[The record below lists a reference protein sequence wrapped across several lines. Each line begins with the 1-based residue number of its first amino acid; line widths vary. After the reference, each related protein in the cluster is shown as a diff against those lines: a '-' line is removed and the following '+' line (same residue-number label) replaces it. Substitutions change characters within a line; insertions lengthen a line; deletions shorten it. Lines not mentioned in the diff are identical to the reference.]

1 MQRNGN
7 GTGGLSGYKFPEGGW
22 YNDRDLPDGDTRHAE
37 SHLLMEFE
45 MLEYIALGLLIVM
58 STFIIFLII
67 YVHDIPYEIAKKRDH
82 PHQDAI
88 HIAGWVSLFLLHT
101 IWPLLWIWA
110 YLYKPGEKFL
120 QMEVTGAGSEE
131 QNKRI
136 EQLEEQVLALST
148 TLEGLMA
155 PVSADMVEEN

>member
-1 MQRNGN
+1 
-7 GTGGLSGYKFPEGGW
+7 
-22 YNDRDLPDGDTRHAE
+22 
-37 SHLLMEFE
+37 
-45 MLEYIALGLLIVM
+45 MLEYIALGLSITM

-148 TLEGLMA
+148 ALNGVGTPG
-155 PVSADMVEEN
+155 SKGMVEENQNG

>member
-1 MQRNGN
+1 
-7 GTGGLSGYKFPEGGW
+7 
-22 YNDRDLPDGDTRHAE
+22 
-37 SHLLMEFE
+37 
-45 MLEYIALGLLIVM
+45 MLEYIALGLLLVM
-58 STFIIFLII
+58 CTFIIYLII

-120 QMEVTGAGSEE
+120 QMEVTGAGSME
-131 QNKRI
+131 QNERI
-136 EQLEEQVLALST
+136 IQLEEQVFALSEA
-148 TLEGLMA
+148 LKGLGA
-155 PVSADMVEEN
+155 SASETMVEESSND

>member
-1 MQRNGN
+1 M
-7 GTGGLSGYKFPEGGW
+7 
-22 YNDRDLPDGDTRHAE
+22 
-37 SHLLMEFE
+37 
-45 MLEYIALGLLIVM
+45 
-58 STFIIFLII
+58 TFIIYLVI
-67 YVHDIPYEIAKKRDH
+67 YIHDIPYEIAKKRDH

-131 QNKRI
+131 QGKKI
-136 EQLEEQVLALST
+136 EQLEGQIQALTTALS
-148 TLEGLMA
+148 ELMA
-155 PVSADMVEEN
+155 TLAPENTTENQNG

>member
-1 MQRNGN
+1 
-7 GTGGLSGYKFPEGGW
+7 
-22 YNDRDLPDGDTRHAE
+22 
-37 SHLLMEFE
+37 

-58 STFIIFLII
+58 VTFVIYLII

-131 QNKRI
+131 QGRRI
-136 EQLEEQVLALST
+136 DQLEEQVLALT
-148 TLEGLMA
+148 TALKGMGA
-155 PVSADMVEEN
+155 SASESLIEENQNG

>member
-1 MQRNGN
+1 
-7 GTGGLSGYKFPEGGW
+7 
-22 YNDRDLPDGDTRHAE
+22 
-37 SHLLMEFE
+37 

-58 STFIIFLII
+58 VTFVIYLII
-67 YVHDIPYEIAKKRDH
+67 YVHDIPYEIAKKRGH

-136 EQLEEQVLALST
+136 AQLEEQVLALT
-148 TLEGLMA
+148 TALKGLGTS
-155 PVSADMVEEN
+155 VSESMIEENQNG

>member
-1 MQRNGN
+1 
-7 GTGGLSGYKFPEGGW
+7 
-22 YNDRDLPDGDTRHAE
+22 
-37 SHLLMEFE
+37 
-45 MLEYIALGLLIVM
+45 MLENVALALLITMV
-58 STFIIFLII
+58 TFMI
-67 YVHDIPYEIAKKRDH
+67 YLVIYIHDIPYEIAVKRDH

-131 QNKRI
+131 QGKRI
-136 EQLEEQVLALST
+136 DQLEGQLGSLST
-148 TLEGLMA
+148 TINEMKATLSQVQAGESQNG
-155 PVSADMVEEN
+155 

>member
-1 MQRNGN
+1 
-7 GTGGLSGYKFPEGGW
+7 
-22 YNDRDLPDGDTRHAE
+22 
-37 SHLLMEFE
+37 
-45 MLEYIALGLLIVM
+45 MLEYAALALLIVM
-58 STFIIFLII
+58 VTFIIYLVI
-67 YVHDIPYEIAKKRDH
+67 YIHDIPYEIAKKRDH

-131 QNKRI
+131 QGKRI
-136 EQLEEQVLALST
+136 EALEGQVNALST
-148 TLEGLMA
+148 TLSELMA
-155 PVSADMVEEN
+155 TLAPEQTTENQNG

>member
-1 MQRNGN
+1 MSNAN
-7 GTGGLSGYKFPEGGW
+7 
-22 YNDRDLPDGDTRHAE
+22 
-37 SHLLMEFE
+37 
-45 MLEYIALGLLIVM
+45 MLEYAALALLIIMVV
-58 STFIIFLII
+58 FIIYLVI
-67 YVHDIPYEIAKKRDH
+67 YIHDIPYEIAVKRGH

-131 QNKRI
+131 QGRRI
-136 EQLEEQVLALST
+136 TQLEGQLSS
-148 TLEGLMA
+148 LSAKLDELK
-155 PVSADMVEEN
+155 VSASPTQITEN

>member
-1 MQRNGN
+1 
-7 GTGGLSGYKFPEGGW
+7 
-22 YNDRDLPDGDTRHAE
+22 
-37 SHLLMEFE
+37 
-45 MLEYIALGLLIVM
+45 MLEYIALGLLLVM
-58 STFIIFLII
+58 CTFIIYLII

-120 QMEVTGAGSEE
+120 QMEVTGAGSME
-131 QNKRI
+131 QNERI
-136 EQLEEQVLALST
+136 EQLEEQVLALSAALKGLGASASET
-148 TLEGLMA
+148 MLEE
-155 PVSADMVEEN
+155 SSND

>member
-1 MQRNGN
+1 
-7 GTGGLSGYKFPEGGW
+7 
-22 YNDRDLPDGDTRHAE
+22 
-37 SHLLMEFE
+37 

-58 STFIIFLII
+58 VTFVIYLII

-131 QNKRI
+131 QSKRI
-136 EQLEEQVLALST
+136 DQLEEQVLALT
-148 TLEGLMA
+148 TALKGLGA
-155 PVSADMVEEN
+155 SASESMIEENQNG

>member
-1 MQRNGN
+1 V
-7 GTGGLSGYKFPEGGW
+7 
-22 YNDRDLPDGDTRHAE
+22 
-37 SHLLMEFE
+37 
-45 MLEYIALGLLIVM
+45 LEYISLTIFLVM
-58 STFIIFLII
+58 ITFIIFLVI
-67 YVHDIPYEIAKKRDH
+67 YIHDIPYEIAVKRGH

-131 QNKRI
+131 QAKRI
-136 EQLEEQVLALST
+136 DQLESRIDDLATALAELKTSIPDIQE
-148 TLEGLMA
+148 EGNQ
-155 PVSADMVEEN
+155 SG

>member
-1 MQRNGN
+1 
-7 GTGGLSGYKFPEGGW
+7 
-22 YNDRDLPDGDTRHAE
+22 
-37 SHLLMEFE
+37 
-45 MLEYIALGLLIVM
+45 MLEYVALALLITMV
-58 STFIIFLII
+58 IFMI
-67 YVHDIPYEIAKKRDH
+67 YLVIYIHDIPYEIAVKRGH

-131 QNKRI
+131 QGKRI
-136 EQLEEQVLALST
+136 DQLEGQLGSLST
-148 TLEGLMA
+148 TINEMKATLSQVQAGESQNG
-155 PVSADMVEEN
+155 

>member
-1 MQRNGN
+1 
-7 GTGGLSGYKFPEGGW
+7 
-22 YNDRDLPDGDTRHAE
+22 
-37 SHLLMEFE
+37 
-45 MLEYIALGLLIVM
+45 MLEYVALGILIVM
-58 STFIIFLII
+58 VIFIVYLII

-131 QNKRI
+131 QGRRI

-148 TLEGLMA
+148 ALEGLSA
-155 PVSADMVEEN
+155 PLSENVIEENPNG

>member
-1 MQRNGN
+1 
-7 GTGGLSGYKFPEGGW
+7 
-22 YNDRDLPDGDTRHAE
+22 
-37 SHLLMEFE
+37 
-45 MLEYIALGLLIVM
+45 MLEYIALALLIVM
-58 STFIIFLII
+58 VTFVI
-67 YVHDIPYEIAKKRDH
+67 YLVIYIHDIPYEIAKKRDH

-131 QNKRI
+131 QGKRI
-136 EQLEEQVLALST
+136 DFLEGQIAALSLALT
-148 TLEGLMA
+148 ELKDTPRQDQKM
-155 PVSADMVEEN
+155 ENQNG

>member
-1 MQRNGN
+1 
-7 GTGGLSGYKFPEGGW
+7 
-22 YNDRDLPDGDTRHAE
+22 
-37 SHLLMEFE
+37 
-45 MLEYIALGLLIVM
+45 MLEYVALALLITMV
-58 STFIIFLII
+58 IFMI
-67 YVHDIPYEIAKKRDH
+67 YLVIYIHDIPYEIAVKRGH

-131 QNKRI
+131 QGKRI
-136 EQLEEQVLALST
+136 DQLEGQLSSLST
-148 TLEGLMA
+148 ALNEMKATLSQVQAGESQNG
-155 PVSADMVEEN
+155 

>member
-1 MQRNGN
+1 M
-7 GTGGLSGYKFPEGGW
+7 P
-22 YNDRDLPDGDTRHAE
+22 
-37 SHLLMEFE
+37 
-45 MLEYIALGLLIVM
+45 EYIALGMSIVM
-58 STFIIFLII
+58 TTFIIFMVIFI
-67 YVHDIPYEIAKKRDH
+67 HDIPYEIAKKRDH

-131 QNKRI
+131 QKKRI
-136 EQLEEQVLALST
+136 DQLEEQIRSLSEALNELT
-148 TLEGLMA
+148 A
-155 PVSADMVEEN
+155 SASESMVEENQIG

>member
-1 MQRNGN
+1 
-7 GTGGLSGYKFPEGGW
+7 
-22 YNDRDLPDGDTRHAE
+22 
-37 SHLLMEFE
+37 
-45 MLEYIALGLLIVM
+45 MLENAALGLLITMV
-58 STFIIFLII
+58 TFMI
-67 YVHDIPYEIAKKRDH
+67 YLVIYIHDIPYEIAVKRGH

-131 QNKRI
+131 QGKRI
-136 EQLEEQVLALST
+136 DQLEGQLGSLST
-148 TLEGLMA
+148 TINEMKATLSQVQAGESQNG
-155 PVSADMVEEN
+155 

>member
-1 MQRNGN
+1 
-7 GTGGLSGYKFPEGGW
+7 
-22 YNDRDLPDGDTRHAE
+22 
-37 SHLLMEFE
+37 
-45 MLEYIALGLLIVM
+45 MLEYAALALLITMV
-58 STFIIFLII
+58 TFMI
-67 YVHDIPYEIAKKRDH
+67 YLVIYIHDIPYEIAVKRDH

-131 QNKRI
+131 QGKRI
-136 EQLEEQVLALST
+136 DQLEGQLGSLST
-148 TLEGLMA
+148 TINEMKATLSQVQAGESQNG
-155 PVSADMVEEN
+155 

>member
-1 MQRNGN
+1 
-7 GTGGLSGYKFPEGGW
+7 
-22 YNDRDLPDGDTRHAE
+22 
-37 SHLLMEFE
+37 
-45 MLEYIALGLLIVM
+45 MLEYAALALLITMV
-58 STFIIFLII
+58 TFMIYLII
-67 YVHDIPYEIAKKRDH
+67 YIHDIPYEIAVKRGH

-131 QNKRI
+131 QGRRI
-136 EQLEEQVLALST
+136 DQLEGQVGSLSKALDELKA
-148 TLEGLMA
+148 TLTQA
-155 PVSADMVEEN
+155 QNTENQNG